1 MDPEKGNQIDKAY
14 LQVFL
19 SIICR
24 LVIDIN
30 LTGIFETLVCISSN
44 VSWPCFSISLFWM
57 CFQEEDM
64 IPSETAVTI
73 PGVMF

>member
-1 MDPEKGNQIDKAY
+1 MGFQYQIDKAY

-44 VSWPCFSISLFWM
+44 VSWLFVKVTRTIIAFPSLCSGCVFKRKIL
-57 CFQEEDM
+57 QDE
-64 IPSETAVTI
+64 SVL
-73 PGVMF
+73 